1 MFRKGSKV
9 EPMAKINIANL
20 KKTIYYLQRNGLK
33 NTCYAIKER
42 MDKRNEMSYVFQP
55 ASAEELEKQ
64 RTLATSFMTTTF
76 SIVVPTYCTK
86 EEYLREMIDSC
97 IEQTYSNWELI
108 LADATPDDRVSSIV
122 QTYTDARIKLVKLQE
137 NKGIAE
143 NTNRGLEITTGEY
156 VGLLDHDDVLEPNA
170 LYEVAKAIEDGQ
182 NVGIDV
188 QMVYSDEDKCNGDRT
203 KYYEPHYKE
212 NFNLDLILS
221 NNYICHFL
229 VLKGELIRK
238 LGFRKEYDGAQD
250 YDLVL
255 RAVKEILPKEEKIV
269 HISKVLYHWRCHED
283 STAQNPQSKQ
293 YAYEAGRRALH
304 DYAEQAGWKAKAE
317 DTKHVGFYRLTY
329 EGELWDSRI
338 NVGAVGGKV
347 LQKGKILSGRM
358 SLDGKVFYK
367 DLPKG
372 YSGYMHRASL
382 QQTAEVLDIRCLALN
397 PQCYELFEEIVGV
410 PYKERE
416 ATGYFVFDVATL
428 PDNIDMVKVSI
439 KLSQALRNAGF
450 TLVWDPYMICR
461 VYEM

>member
-1 MFRKGSKV
+1 
-9 EPMAKINIANL
+9 MAKINIANI
-20 KKTIYYLQRNGLK
+20 KKTIYYLQRNGLE

-42 MDKRNEMSYVFQP
+42 LEQRSEKPYVFQP
-55 ASAEELEKQ
+55 ASKEELNKQ
-64 RTLATSFMTTTF
+64 RALGTSFMTTTF
-76 SIVVPTYCTK
+76 SIVVPTYRTK

-97 IEQTYSNWELI
+97 IDQTYPTWELI
-108 LADATPDDRVSSIV
+108 LADATPDDSVANVV
-122 QTYTDARIKLVKLQE
+122 QTYTDARIKYVKLAE
-137 NKGIAE
+137 NNGIAE
-143 NTNRGLEITTGEY
+143 NTNQGLAKTTGEY

-203 KYYEPHYKE
+203 QYYEPHYKE

-255 RAVKEILPKEEKIV
+255 RAVREILPKEEKIV

-283 STAQNPQSKQ
+283 STAQNPQSKR
-293 YAYEAGRRALH
+293 YAYEAGRRAVQ
-304 DYAEQAGWKAKAE
+304 DYANQAGWKAKAE
-317 DTKHVGFYRLTY
+317 GTKHVGFYRLAY
-329 EGELWDSRI
+329 EGDIWKSRDE
-338 NVGAVGGKV
+338 VGAVGGKV
-347 LQKGKILSGRM
+347 LQKGKILSGRIGT
-358 SLDGKVFYK
+358 DGTIYYQGVH
-367 DLPKG
+367 KG

-382 QQTAEVLDIRCLALN
+382 QQTAEALDIRCIRLN
-397 PQCYELFEEIVGV
+397 EKCYALFEEAVGV
-410 PYKERE
+410 PYKEKTL
-416 ATGYFVFDVATL
+416 AGGSVFDVTTL
-428 PDNIDMVKVSI
+428 SENTDMLEVSI
-439 KLSQALRNAGF
+439 RLGKALRSAGY
-450 TLVWDPYMICR
+450 TLVWDPHMICQ